1 MTKKIDFKMLKD
13 SELNKELA
21 QKQEALQKLRFNV
34 AGKAKNHGAKELRQD
49 IARIHTEFK
58 SREVK

>member
-1 MTKKIDFKMLKD
+1 MTKKIDLKTLKD
-13 SELNKELA
+13 TDLIKEIA
-21 QKQEALQKLRFNV
+21 QKQESLQKMRFNV

-49 IARIHTEFK
+49 VARIKTELR